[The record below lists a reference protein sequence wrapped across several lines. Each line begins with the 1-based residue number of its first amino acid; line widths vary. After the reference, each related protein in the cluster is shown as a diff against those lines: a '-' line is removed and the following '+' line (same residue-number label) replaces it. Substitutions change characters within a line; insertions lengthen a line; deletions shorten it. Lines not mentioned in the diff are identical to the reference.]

1 MANKACIMNTHF
13 NHSQKRMLAGT
24 LIRLN
29 IVCTT
34 YSYKQIL
41 MNKNFNPLDFEIFD
55 HKIEK
60 SFELVTEQS
69 PLTPHSTHIIANINI
84 I

>member
-1 MANKACIMNTHF
+1 M
-13 NHSQKRMLAGT
+13 
-24 LIRLN
+24 
-29 IVCTT
+29 
-34 YSYKQIL
+34 
-41 MNKNFNPLDFEIFD
+41 KNFDPKDFEIFD

-69 PLTPHSTHIIANINI
+69 PLTPHRPYSTHIIANINI